1 MAVSQ
6 SRLEFL
12 ILKCFLNWTPTE
24 LPAVQWSDLVIKCAL
39 TYTWLVHIHG
49 PKASGSEDREE
60 LCQVLTPGQE
70 SLFRALKANKYPI
83 SLSHLQKLTL
93 TDGEKTLF
101 CPW

>member
-49 PKASGSEDREE
+49 PKASGSEVERS
-60 LCQVLTPGQE
+60 CVE
-70 SLFRALKANKYPI
+70 S
-83 SLSHLQKLTL
+83 
-93 TDGEKTLF
+93 
-101 CPW
+101 